1 MSEQT
6 CAIGPHALLTR
17 WDGAGIEALPCS
29 ADRAVHMGLPF
40 EPRSPTSPR
49 RRRPA
54 PSLRGCGRAQERKVA
69 AVVRTQNF
77 LRIQLG
83 VTSFGLRRY
92 RLHGGRALF

>member
-1 MSEQT
+1 MSEQNVCNWPSRAT
-6 CAIGPHALLTR
+6 YAMGWR
-17 WDGAGIEALPCS
+17 WYRGVAMLAGA
-29 ADRAVHMGLPF
+29 AVRMGLPF
-40 EPRSPTSPR
+40 EPQSPTSPG